1 MLKKQNREINLFLSL
16 DKNELKKHC
25 KNVNINQIMIVVL
38 VFGGYYMNNNAGN
51 PWLSVVVPIYNA
63 EKYLSK
69 CIRSILSQTFTDFEL
84 ILVDDG
90 STDSSSEICK
100 RFLEKDPRVK
110 YFRKENGGGLQ
121 ARVFGAER
129 AKGVYIVFCDA
140 DDYYV
145 KNSFYC
151 LYELL
156 KENTYD
162 FAQFGMAKN
171 FLLSKRVTSISQ
183 KKLYSKEDFYQNHYP
198 ILLCSFFEKSTI
210 TGNAANK
217 IYRKDLFENVPSS
230 ENFSKIFMGDD
241 FIMNM
246 HLLENIETGIYI
258 SEPLYVYRSVLGRSG
273 HFRKNELENLDTFKN
288 YQWTFLQKWNG
299 EYKDKVVRMHF
310 AETAGWLYNYVQN
323 SLKYLSE
330 EELKQMIVDS
340 LDLPNIKRARE
351 YLKNN
356 NENYP
361 EFKLLVAG
369 DPDLYISEAKKLI
382 ENRSMKDK
390 LKDWAKTIL
399 RKILK

>member
-1 MLKKQNREINLFLSL
+1 
-16 DKNELKKHC
+16 
-25 KNVNINQIMIVVL
+25 
-38 VFGGYYMNNNAGN
+38 MNNNAGN

-63 EKYLSK
+63 ERYLSK
-69 CIRSILSQTFTDFEL
+69 CISSILSQTFTDFEL

-110 YFRKENGGGLQ
+110 YFQKENGGGLQ

-156 KENTYD
+156 KEKTYD

-210 TGNAANK
+210 TGNVWNK
-217 IYRKDLFENVPSS
+217 VYKKELFENVPSS

-246 HLLENIETGIYI
+246 HLLENIETGICI

-288 YQWTFLQKWNG
+288 YQWKFLQKWNG

-310 AETAGWLYNYVQN
+310 AETAGWLYNHVQN
-323 SLKYLSE
+323 SIKYLSE
-330 EELKQMIVDS
+330 EEIKEMI
-340 LDLPNIKRARE
+340 LNALELPNVQRARE

-361 EFKLLVAG
+361 EFKLLVVG